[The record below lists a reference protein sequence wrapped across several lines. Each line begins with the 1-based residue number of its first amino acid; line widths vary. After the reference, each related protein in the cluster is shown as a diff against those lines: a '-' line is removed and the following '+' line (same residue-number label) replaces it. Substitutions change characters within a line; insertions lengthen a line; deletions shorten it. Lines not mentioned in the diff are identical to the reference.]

1 LPQEAEE
8 VQRWAIASADVID
21 RDDETPAR
29 RSARD
34 NQVQAVNLIEAVAET
49 AGCAAASPR
58 AKAAQAAALS
68 NSEGS

>member
-34 NQVQAVNLIEAVAET
+34 DQVQAVNLIEAVAET
-49 AGCAAASPR
+49 ADGAAVSPR
-58 AKAAQAAALS
+58 AGAAAAAALS